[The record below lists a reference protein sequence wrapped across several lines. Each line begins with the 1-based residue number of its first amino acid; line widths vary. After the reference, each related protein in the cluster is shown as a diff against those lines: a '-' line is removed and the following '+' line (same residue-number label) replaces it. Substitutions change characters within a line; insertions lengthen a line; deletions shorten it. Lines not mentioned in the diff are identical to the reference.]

1 MNTLTQIEKIYENW
15 DGTDGDAAECM
26 RYINLIISK
35 TNTDDLD
42 LFLNCRGILKVEQPR
57 PLVNLELG
65 GTQGIHPLPKEY
77 MNISLK
83 TLYIAELTDI
93 IENDRDYYKPTIDMA
108 VLEAI
113 EVKND
118 ERHIYQIS
126 NEIFGMVTLLL
137 TYYEQIK
144 LHDVDIDNIEV
155 GTYILIRNTL
165 RDN

>member
-1 MNTLTQIEKIYENW
+1 MNTLTQIEKIYESW
-15 DGTDGDAAECM
+15 DGTVGDAAECM

-93 IENDRDYYKPTIDMA
+93 IENDRDSYVA
-108 VLEAI
+108 VERNIFVAKEDLDVRGVPHFVFSIVNEGQKVEISIISQI
-113 EVKND
+113 E
-118 ERHIYQIS
+118 
-126 NEIFGMVTLLL
+126 
-137 TYYEQIK
+137 
-144 LHDVDIDNIEV
+144 
-155 GTYILIRNTL
+155 
-165 RDN
+165 